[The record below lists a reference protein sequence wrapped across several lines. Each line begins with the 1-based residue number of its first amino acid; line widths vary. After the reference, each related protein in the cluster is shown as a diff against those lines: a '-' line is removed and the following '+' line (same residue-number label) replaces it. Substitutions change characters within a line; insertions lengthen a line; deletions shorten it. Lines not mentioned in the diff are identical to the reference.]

1 MIRRY
6 LNLLLLAVTLTLLP
20 VAHSEM
26 PISINS
32 SLNSFEHDLENIH
45 LKLERL
51 SAHWELSPADGTL
64 QVHVLKAERLIIQLK
79 DSAAPSEP
87 GKLPEKISLPLPIS
101 IKQAEI
107 KQVVIISSDGKQLLQ
122 QVRFNL
128 NANAKTITL
137 NLQEANTPWGN
148 IVANVD
154 MATAKPFALQGA
166 IQVKQLVSTDSAY
179 GYDIKTTL
187 SGNLEQLQFSSDN
200 ILTQQAGKFYL
211 QSSTD
216 ASNNAENIAGRI
228 AINGHIGLAQD
239 KALQLNLH
247 IADLRAERLGSY
259 PQAQFNIEA
268 SVNGKLN
275 PQPDLTL
282 QIRTPN
288 SHWQNQP
295 LNVEANLQWINSQ
308 IKALQMQASLGSN
321 QLVASGDL
329 GAAGSTVNWNAKL
342 PELKAFSEHLTG
354 DIAASG
360 DLRGSF
366 EKLMATF
373 NLSGKNIA
381 HGTQFK
387 LASLSANATLGN
399 AEADKISAIIKA
411 DTLEIGERPAL
422 NVLAELSGTLA
433 QHQLQ
438 ITAKNTQQQWLAALN
453 GGIKSNDV
461 NQEKFWQGWLQQLS
475 YDGET
480 TIKLKAPAPL
490 KVSAHH
496 KRLEQVALQFASGEL
511 NIAFADLSD
520 SAFSSQGSLKQMR
533 VSDLPEDIFIM
544 PASLQGSPV
553 FSGNWNITA
562 KDQINGSLTLQRD
575 SGDFM
580 LNKLNTEPTALGL
593 SNANLLLEIINN
605 KVSVMLDVSGQQL
618 GNLHAQLTTEF
629 NKTEAGFALLA
640 SAPFKLNASAQL
652 TTLAWVPFPNTLA
665 DAELDGKV
673 SLSVSADGTLA
684 APDLRGTFNGKD
696 LVFNLAS
703 QGVALNQ
710 GSFDA
715 TFAQN
720 KLLIN
725 HFVWHGG
732 AGTISTSGYAL
743 LAQQKPKLALD
754 WKAEQFTALSR
765 TDRLLIL
772 SGSGKTQLQDDILSV
787 SGDFLVN
794 KGLIEIVGENAPSLS
809 DDVIVIGRSQVIQ
822 QAPLQVLL
830 NSLNI
835 NLGQD
840 FILRGHGLD
849 ALLFGEL
856 SLTGLTQYQPHTEGS
871 IQVKRGTFMAYGQ
884 LLNIERG
891 ILNFNGP
898 TENPG
903 LNIRAMRN
911 TKPVSAGVEIT
922 GTAFAPITKLV
933 STPNVSE
940 TEKLS
945 WLVLGHG
952 LDKAGKNQY
961 AMLSLAAGVLFSNN
975 QSVPLQTKIARA
987 AGLDEL
993 SFAGSDAESAAVNFG
1008 KRLGSDLYLNYEKS
1022 VSGLLD
1028 VARLTYFITPVW
1040 SVRGA
1045 SGAESAVDVLYTFSF
1060 K

>member
-1 MIRRY
+1 
-6 LNLLLLAVTLTLLP
+6 
-20 VAHSEM
+20 
-26 PISINS
+26 
-32 SLNSFEHDLENIH
+32 
-45 LKLERL
+45 
-51 SAHWELSPADGTL
+51 
-64 QVHVLKAERLIIQLK
+64 
-79 DSAAPSEP
+79 
-87 GKLPEKISLPLPIS
+87 
-101 IKQAEI
+101 
-107 KQVVIISSDGKQLLQ
+107 
-122 QVRFNL
+122 
-128 NANAKTITL
+128 
-137 NLQEANTPWGN
+137 
-148 IVANVD
+148 
-154 MATAKPFALQGA
+154 
-166 IQVKQLVSTDSAY
+166 
-179 GYDIKTTL
+179 
-187 SGNLEQLQFSSDN
+187 
-200 ILTQQAGKFYL
+200 
-211 QSSTD
+211 
-216 ASNNAENIAGRI
+216 
-228 AINGHIGLAQD
+228 
-239 KALQLNLH
+239 
-247 IADLRAERLGSY
+247 
-259 PQAQFNIEA
+259 
-268 SVNGKLN
+268 
-275 PQPDLTL
+275 
-282 QIRTPN
+282 
-288 SHWQNQP
+288 
-295 LNVEANLQWINSQ
+295 
-308 IKALQMQASLGSN
+308 
-321 QLVASGDL
+321 
-329 GAAGSTVNWNAKL
+329 
-342 PELKAFSEHLTG
+342 
-354 DIAASG
+354 
-360 DLRGSF
+360 
-366 EKLMATF
+366 
-373 NLSGKNIA
+373 
-381 HGTQFK
+381 
-387 LASLSANATLGN
+387 
-399 AEADKISAIIKA
+399 
-411 DTLEIGERPAL
+411 
-422 NVLAELSGTLA
+422 
-433 QHQLQ
+433 
-438 ITAKNTQQQWLAALN
+438 
-453 GGIKSNDV
+453 
-461 NQEKFWQGWLQQLS
+461 
-475 YDGET
+475 
-480 TIKLKAPAPL
+480 
-490 KVSAHH
+490 
-496 KRLEQVALQFASGEL
+496 
-511 NIAFADLSD
+511 
-520 SAFSSQGSLKQMR
+520 
-533 VSDLPEDIFIM
+533 
-544 PASLQGSPV
+544 
-553 FSGNWNITA
+553 
-562 KDQINGSLTLQRD
+562 
-575 SGDFM
+575 
-580 LNKLNTEPTALGL
+580 
-593 SNANLLLEIINN
+593 
-605 KVSVMLDVSGQQL
+605 
-618 GNLHAQLTTEF
+618 
-629 NKTEAGFALLA
+629 
-640 SAPFKLNASAQL
+640 
-652 TTLAWVPFPNTLA
+652 
-665 DAELDGKV
+665 
-673 SLSVSADGTLA
+673 VSADGTLA

-715 TFAQN
+715 NFAQN

>member
-1 MIRRY
+1 MIHRY
-6 LNLLLLAVTLTLLP
+6 LNLLLLALTLTLLP

-26 PISINS
+26 PISIHS
-32 SLNSFEHDLENIH
+32 SLNSFEHDMDNIH

-51 SAHWELSPADGTL
+51 SAYWELSPADGKL
-64 QVHVLKAERLIIQLK
+64 QVHRLKAERLIVELK
-79 DSAAPSEP
+79 DSATPSEP

-101 IKQAEI
+101 VKQAEI
-107 KQVVIISSDGKQLLQ
+107 KEVVIISGDGTQLLHH
-122 QVRFNL
+122 VRFNL
-128 NANAKTITL
+128 DANAKTITL
-137 NLQEANTPWGN
+137 NLLEAHTPWGN
-148 IVANVD
+148 IIANID
-154 MATAKPFALQGA
+154 MGTTKPFALQGA
-166 IQVKQLVSTDSAY
+166 LQISQTGNTQTGID
-179 GYDIKTTL
+179 YDIKTLL
-187 SGNLEQLQFSSDN
+187 SGNLVQLNFTSEN
-200 ILTQQAGKFYL
+200 LFTRQAGRFHL
-211 QSSTD
+211 QSSTEGT
-216 ASNNAENIAGRI
+216 NNAENVAARI
-228 AINGHIGLAQD
+228 AIYGHIGLAQD
-239 KALQLNLH
+239 KALQLH
-247 IADLRAERLGSY
+247 VRIGDLRTERLGNY
-259 PQAQFNIEA
+259 PQAQLNIEA

-275 PQPDLTL
+275 AQPDLTL
-282 QIRTPN
+282 QLSTQN

-295 LNVEANLQWINSQ
+295 LTIEAKLQWIHHQ
-308 IKALQMQASLGSN
+308 IKALQMQANLGNN
-321 QLVASGDL
+321 QLLASGDLGAPDSTVHWNAQLPELQAFSRNLTGDVVASGDL
-329 GAAGSTVNWNAKL
+329 G
-342 PELKAFSEHLTG
+342 
-354 DIAASG
+354 
-360 DLRGSF
+360 GSF
-366 EKLMATF
+366 EKLIATLK
-373 NLSGKNIA
+373 LSGKNIK

-387 LASLSANATLGN
+387 LASVSANAALSN
-399 AEADKISAIIKA
+399 AEDSKISANITT
-411 DTLEIGERPAL
+411 DSLEIGERQAL
-422 NVLAELSGTLA
+422 NVLAELSGTLTR
-433 QHQLQ
+433 HKLQ
-438 ITAKNTQQQWLAALN
+438 ITAKNTQQQWLAAID
-453 GGIKSNDV
+453 GGIQSNDL
-461 NQEKFWQGWLQQLS
+461 NQEKSWQGWVQQLS
-475 YDGET
+475 YNGET
-480 TIKLKAPAPL
+480 TINLKAPAPL
-490 KVSAHH
+490 KISAKH
-496 KRLEQVALQFASGEL
+496 KRLEQMALQFASGEL
-511 NIAFADLSD
+511 NIAFVDLTD
-520 SAFSSQGSLKQMR
+520 RAFSSQGSLTQMR

-544 PASLQGSPV
+544 PATLQGSPI
-553 FSGNWNITA
+553 FSGKWDIKA
-562 KDQINGSLTLQRD
+562 EDQINASLRLQRD

-580 LNKLNTEPTALGL
+580 LNKLNAEPSALGL
-593 SNANLLLEIINN
+593 TDANLLVEIINS
-605 KVSVMLDVSGQQL
+605 KVSLMLDVSGQQL
-618 GNLHAQLTTEF
+618 GNMHAQLTTEF
-629 NKTEAGFALLA
+629 NKTENGFALLGN
-640 SAPFKLNASAQL
+640 APLKLDASAQL

-673 SLSVSADGTLA
+673 NLSVSADGTLA
-684 APDLRGTFNGKD
+684 APDLRGTFNGRD
-696 LVFNLAS
+696 LALNLAS

-715 TFAQN
+715 SFAQN

-725 HFVWHGG
+725 DFVWHGG

-743 LAQQKPKLALD
+743 LANQKPSVVLD
-754 WKAEQFTALSR
+754 WKAQQFTALSR

-772 SGSGKTQLQDDILSV
+772 SGNGKTQLQDDILSI
-787 SGDFLVN
+787 SGDFTVN

-809 DDVIVIGRSQVIQ
+809 DDVIVIGRSEVIQ

-856 SLTGLTQYQPHTEGS
+856 TLTGLTQYQPHTEGS

-933 STPNVSE
+933 STPNVSD